1 MQFGRVWWPAD
12 AATLASG
19 APLATDRSAAFHPV
33 ELLSQAD
40 DGSYSVRYGDG
51 RTASAPPECVLPYDN
66 PVEFGAEE
74 IPIQVPHRRLCCASF
89 ANPPPSAR
97 SEQRLLVG
105 SCRPAAC

>member
-12 AATLASG
+12 SATLVAG
-19 APLATDRSAAFHPV
+19 ADLTADRSAAFHPV

-51 RTASAPPECVLPYDN
+51 RAASAPPECVLPYDN

-74 IPIQVPHRRLCCASF
+74 IPIQVWRMSSCTTSVPPHHAL
-89 ANPPPSAR
+89 PPSF
-97 SEQRLLVG
+97 
-105 SCRPAAC
+105 